1 MARHLPALPLL
12 LAACAAPPPG
22 ATPASANCPGAMV
35 LRNASPTAV
44 EQFFANAG
52 PDLLAPGTLPPGA
65 QHPFQASPGQPNSF
79 RVVFVDGT
87 AGEIT
92 GINPCDTPVLT
103 VIPRGLR
110 ASGG

>member
-1 MARHLPALPLL
+1 MRRTLLALPLL
-12 LAACAAPPPG
+12 LAACAAPPSRAPS
-22 ATPASANCPGAMV
+22 TDCPGAMV
-35 LRNASPTAV
+35 LRNQSPTTV
-44 EQFFANAG
+44 EQFFANNG

-65 QHPFQASPGQPNSF
+65 QRPFQANPATPNQF

-87 AGEIT
+87 AGDIS
-92 GINPCDTPVLT
+92 GIHPCDTPVLT